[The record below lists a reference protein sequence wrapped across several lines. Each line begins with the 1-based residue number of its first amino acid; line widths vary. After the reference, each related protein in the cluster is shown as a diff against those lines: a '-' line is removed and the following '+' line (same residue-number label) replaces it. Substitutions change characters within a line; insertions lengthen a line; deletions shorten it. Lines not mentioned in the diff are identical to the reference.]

1 MKNSRAVHQ
10 ARSRTDLMAALIFG
24 ELRMRKMHDNYPTP
38 LSIVKE
44 LVNRWVAPDST
55 VWEPCSGDGRF
66 AHEMRKT
73 GCRVLTTDIS
83 TGQNFFDYTRTMS
96 QTVVTNPPF
105 KDIRPFI
112 DHAFAIGVQK
122 MALVCPERLWA
133 CRKGRDQFIRF
144 TPTCWVNMDWRED
157 YLQKGG
163 SPDRALAVAIWEKPH
178 GEQCRYEV
186 WSRSS

>member
-1 MKNSRAVHQ
+1 
-10 ARSRTDLMAALIFG
+10 
-24 ELRMRKMHDNYPTP
+24 MRNMHDNYPTP
-38 LSIVKE
+38 MSIVNE
-44 LVNRWVAPDST
+44 LVERWAKKEIVF
-55 VWEPCSGDGRF
+55 WEPCSGDGRI
-66 AHEMRKT
+66 AEALTAKD
-73 GCRVLTTDIS
+73 CRTLTTDIAM
-83 TGQNFFDYTRTMS
+83 GQNFFDYTRTMS

-144 TPTCWVNMDWRED
+144 TPTCGGNMDWRED

-178 GEQCRYEV
+178 GEQSRYEV